1 MRKVLK
7 SITAVLV
14 FLALVIPSSITNI
27 SAANRTYEVTFKSGS
42 QGVFDVSDLGPN
54 ATYNEKHTSVTYE
67 VEAGGIFP
75 DVPELIINEG
85 YRNNEWSKELPAVNS
100 TVEEKQVYV
109 AKYTK
114 LVNAVEFTVRYVD
127 ANGVDLETPMIYT
140 TDLGTEEVV
149 RAKTIDGYTPDA
161 LQKRLTVS
169 REEVEIQ
176 FVYTPTEVAEPP
188 VQEQIV
194 YVEGE
199 PVYVDVVQEGTG
211 TAPGTTPGTTTPAGG
226 DAGDAGDAGDT
237 GDTPTEDVEDP
248 DTPQAGDNTEDVE
261 DPDTP
266 QSDGDK
272 DSTNNNALY
281 VAGGIGIVAIIA
293 LIAYMLSKKKKQEAK
308 D

>member
-67 VEAGGIFP
+67 VEAGDTFP

-176 FVYTPTEVAEPP
+176 FVYTPNEVAEPP
-188 VQEQIV
+188 VIEQIV

-211 TAPGTTPGTTTPAGG
+211 TAPGTVPGTTTPGGG
-226 DAGDAGDAGDT
+226 DAGTGDDT
-237 GDTPTEDVEDP
+237 GGDTPTEVVEDP
-248 DTPQAGDNTEDVE
+248 DTPQGGGDTPSEVVE

-281 VAGGIGIVAIIA
+281 VAGGVGIVAIIA
-293 LIAYMLSKKKKQEAK
+293 LIAYMLSKKKKQAEE
-308 D
+308 

>member
-161 LQKRLTVS
+161 LQKRLAVS

-211 TAPGTTPGTTTPAGG
+211 TAPGTVPGTTTPGGG

-237 GDTPTEDVEDP
+237 GDTPTDDVEDP

-281 VAGGIGIVAIIA
+281 VAGGVGIVAIIA

>member
-67 VEAGGIFP
+67 VEAGGTFP

-199 PVYVDVVQEGTG
+199 PVYVDVVEEGTG
-211 TAPGTTPGTTTPAGG
+211 TAPGTVPGTTTPAGG
-226 DAGDAGDAGDT
+226 DVGTGDDT
-237 GDTPTEDVEDP
+237 GGDTPTEDVEDP
-248 DTPQAGDNTEDVE
+248 DTPQSDGDNTEDVE